1 MIEIFK
7 HLEDYNKY
15 FEDQLS
21 LSGTILGLVVAT
33 STFILQSGFT
43 SFQYSRS
50 MFLKY
55 YVHQSKFIF
64 LSLAYNIIF
73 PAIVLY
79 INCNEKFL
87 FIAHI
92 IFALIFSKYFLD
104 FYSHK
109 GYIFTIHSTNKY
121 NRCKNSISKYFRY
134 INNLGLLHLVLIYGT
149 IYFIFFYPLHFNE
162 AWKLNYH
169 QVYMTTISCL
179 LFSIIVVI
187 RIIPQFFTFSEQEYE
202 TKTKNEVIDNLDVDV
217 TKENEILKEILIKNG
232 RKEIDGIKQ
241 NKNFEYLR
249 VNMPT
254 NKREAFFVINIE
266 VKNKTVFE
274 IVNLLEQYS
283 YDFFIELEDISVDV
297 NNFVL
302 SYFIKIKGEKKTRN
316 YFIRA
321 SRKEIKELK
330 IKYTEPKSFIE
341 NLSNKLVDELFR
353 NL

>member
-1 MIEIFK
+1 MFEIFK

-15 FEDQLS
+15 FEDQLN

-43 SFQYSRS
+43 SFEYSRS

-79 INCNEKFL
+79 LNCNEKFL
-87 FIAHI
+87 FGAHVL
-92 IFALIFSKYFLD
+92 FGLVFSKYFLD

-109 GYIFTIHSTNKY
+109 GYIVTIHSTKY
-121 NRCKNSISKYFRY
+121 NPYKNGLLKYFRY
-134 INNLGLLHLVLIYGT
+134 INNLGILHSIFIYGT
-149 IYFIFFYPLHFNE
+149 IYLIFLYPLHFNQ
-162 AWKLNYH
+162 AWRLNYY

-202 TKTKNEVIDNLDVDV
+202 SKTKNEVIDNLDVDV
-217 TKENEILKEILIKNG
+217 SKENIILKDILIKNG
-232 RKEIDGIKQ
+232 RKEIDGLIQ
-241 NKNFEYLR
+241 NKKFESLM

-254 NKREAFFVINIE
+254 NKKEAFFVINIE
-266 VKNKTVFE
+266 VKNKNVFE
-274 IVNLLEQYS
+274 IVNLIEQYS

-321 SRKEIKELK
+321 NRKEIKELK
-330 IKYTEPKSFIE
+330 GKYLEPKSFIE
-341 NLSNKLVDELFR
+341 NLSNKLIDELFR

>member
-7 HLEDYNKY
+7 QIEDYNKY
-15 FEDQLS
+15 FEYQLS

-55 YVHQSKFIF
+55 YVQQSKFIF

-73 PAIVLY
+73 PALILY
-79 INCNEKFL
+79 INLDERFL
-87 FIAHI
+87 FFLHL

-109 GYIFTIHSTNKY
+109 GYIVTIHTNKF
-121 NRCKNSISKYFRY
+121 NPFKNNILKYFRY
-134 INNLGLLHLVLIYGT
+134 IYNLGFLHLTLIYGT
-149 IYFIFFYPLHFNE
+149 IYFIFFYPLHFNK
-162 AWKLNYH
+162 AWNLNFH
-169 QVYMTTISCL
+169 QVYMSTVSCL
-179 LFSIIVVI
+179 LFSIITVI

-202 TKTKNEVIDNLDVDV
+202 SKTKNEVTDNLEVDV
-217 TKENEILKEILIKNG
+217 SRENEILREILIKNG
-232 RKEIDGIKQ
+232 RKELDGIVQ
-241 NKNFEYLR
+241 NKKFDSLF
-249 VNMPT
+249 VNMPS
-254 NKREAFFVINIE
+254 NKREAFFVIHIE
-266 VKNKTVFE
+266 VKNKNVFE
-274 IVNLLEQYS
+274 IVNLLEHYS
-283 YDFFIELEDISVDV
+283 YEFFIELSDISVDV

-321 SRKEIKELK
+321 SRKEINELK
-330 IKYTEPKSFIE
+330 IKFTEPKSFIE
-341 NLSNKLVDELFR
+341 NLSNKLIDELFR